1 MKRKR
6 KSSANQD
13 HRRRDSEDIKKKKNR
28 KSSSK
33 TASSHQHLNELE
45 RKTLEKMHETTILQ
59 TKNEATKINSE
70 NFNGRSI
77 TKLSGENLDHK
88 RLQDAEISAKI
99 YKMSMMPTLS
109 LNKLDSHNGCDDDV
123 DDDDD
128 ENGWDETSIRRELGQ
143 QVIEEVDNYFSKI

>member
-33 TASSHQHLNELE
+33 SQQHLNESE

-59 TKNEATKINSE
+59 TKNEAMKINSE

-77 TKLSGENLDHK
+77 TKLSSENLDNK

-109 LNKLDSHNGCDDDV
+109 LNKLDSHNGCDNDV

-128 ENGWDETSIRRELGQ
+128 ENGWDEMSIRRELGQ
-143 QVIEEVDNYFSKI
+143 QVIEEVDNYFSKV